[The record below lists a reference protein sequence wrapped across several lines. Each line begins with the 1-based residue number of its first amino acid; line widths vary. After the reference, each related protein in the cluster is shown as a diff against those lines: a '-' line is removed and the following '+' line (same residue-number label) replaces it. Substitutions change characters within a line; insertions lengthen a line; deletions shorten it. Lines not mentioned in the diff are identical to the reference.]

1 MFVRGQ
7 DAPIDF
13 KASRTEE
20 GIVEWVESTMANNI
34 AIEEQKV
41 QEEEPK
47 LNELWLKNKNNCNIY
62 IYQND

>member
-20 GIVEWVESTMANNI
+20 DIVEWVKSTMVNNI
-34 AIEEQKV
+34 AIESEKPQ
-41 QEEEPK
+41 QEEPK
-47 LNELWLKNKNNCNIY
+47 LDEL
-62 IYQND
+62 

>member
-1 MFVRGQ
+1 
-7 DAPIDF
+7 
-13 KASRTEE
+13 
-20 GIVEWVESTMANNI
+20 MANNI